1 MYSLN
6 LKTINKLKRL
16 INKKPKEK
24 PIQKIIEE
32 KPIQKDEEELPPP
45 KCELEQVK
53 QYNQPKP
60 FVIIQVNNNDLF
72 VEF

>member
-32 KPIQKDEEELPPP
+32 KP
-45 KCELEQVK
+45 
-53 QYNQPKP
+53 QYN
-60 FVIIQVNNNDLF
+60 
-72 VEF
+72 